1 MKNIKK
7 KQGFVDTDGFD
18 KINNYAL
25 RTQKT
30 LNAGKFAQATDLWYQ
45 TEIVLLQQTRGV
57 DFYNVLFDTP

>member
-1 MKNIKK
+1 MKIQI
-7 KQGFVDTDGFD
+7 QGFVDIDGYN

-45 TEIVLLQQTRGV
+45 TEVVLDEQTRGV
-57 DFYNVLFDTP
+57 SFYNVLEEIP